1 MGEQRQGPRIDQYF
15 LRSSQSNQ
23 SNEAQRRD
31 ANQSSQSISTPV
43 TEEDNTSTEM
53 PVDELTQPQRPLKEE
68 KIKGH
73 RPSVKW
79 PKAVEKREW
88 ETVNNDLTKIL
99 EQQVGTAEKKLE
111 RMGHIIYHYGEERFG
126 VNKRRSG
133 KTPPAPAK
141 SRRQQEIEILVR
153 ERRQL
158 RKQWKKASDAEREG
172 LMLLQADIK
181 YRLATLRRAENLR
194 KLRRKKEHS
203 RTRFYKNPF
212 KFVKDLFAKE
222 KCGILKTPKPEL
234 EEHLEKVHQ
243 DTKRHEQ
250 IIIPHDIPPI
260 QPPEFNLDT
269 DPPKWKEV
277 ENVVRRA
284 RAASAPGP
292 NGVPYK
298 LYKNA
303 PDVLRFLWRLMRIV
317 WKKEIIPKAW
327 RRAGGVL
334 IPKEK
339 DATDISQFRSIS
351 LLNV

>member
-53 PVDELTQPQRPLKEE
+53 PVDELTQPQRPLKQE

-88 ETVNNDLTKIL
+88 ETINNDLTKIL

-111 RMGHIIYHYGEERFG
+111 RMGDMIYHYGEERFG
-126 VNKRRSG
+126 VNERRSG

-181 YRLATLRRAENLR
+181 CRLATLRRAENLR

-203 RTRFYKNPF
+203 RTQFYKNPF

-243 DTKRHEQ
+243 DMKRHEQ

-269 DPPKWKEV
+269 DPPK
-277 ENVVRRA
+277 
-284 RAASAPGP
+284 
-292 NGVPYK
+292 
-298 LYKNA
+298 
-303 PDVLRFLWRLMRIV
+303 
-317 WKKEIIPKAW
+317 
-327 RRAGGVL
+327 
-334 IPKEK
+334 
-339 DATDISQFRSIS
+339 
-351 LLNV
+351 